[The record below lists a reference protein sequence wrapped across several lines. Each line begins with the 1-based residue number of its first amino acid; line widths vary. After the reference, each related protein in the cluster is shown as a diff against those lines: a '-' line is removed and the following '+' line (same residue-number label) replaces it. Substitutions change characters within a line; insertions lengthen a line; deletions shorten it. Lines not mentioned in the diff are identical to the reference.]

1 MDRFVVK
8 MAKPNM
14 SPVGKNKL
22 GGETPKKAKA
32 KTVVASRKTP
42 AKTKKVVIA
51 SRIIVKKVKP
61 AAVVSVAR
69 NNAKE
74 AIGVDALPRISKK
87 LTLAN
92 LKEEAACRGLLPKAL
107 PKTKAELLHHLGDGS
122 IYVKETKVYKDY
134 RALLRQIESE
144 KESLRAKSLE
154 NLKAE
159 EANSQARYDKRQAKI
174 EDERRTAR
182 QAEMALQE
190 SLHTHPY
197 PKLHPHPLAD
207 TKSLQL
213 HGGARTNAAVC
224 SNTNCVSSGHNSDDW
239 CGYSYYTTP
248 VVFTCEKCDWDICK
262 DCFSAETMTAA
273 EKAAEARRLK
283 KQEQDNRVAAAKRE
297 REREEERQREEELW
311 EEENKQEEKRWDAT
325 QQFKTSIIRPTAKNK
340 TLVGAGPTTSTA
352 TGYVV
357 WCSSGYGNDGW
368 HSYGEPPEKE
378 FDTIWKTAKD
388 ANDRAR
394 YLFYWKNCYG
404 LEPAEFCGSNGDGGL
419 ASETET
425 HGLKMFSVTPE
436 DSQCWT
442 VCVVP
447 AAAYPH
453 LSNSTTSRHCHDED
467 EDEDET
473 NCYYL

>member
-14 SPVGKNKL
+14 SPVNKNKR

-51 SRIIVKKVKP
+51 STIIVKKVNP

-74 AIGVDALPRISKK
+74 AIDVDFLPRISKK

-92 LKEEAACRGLLPKAL
+92 LKEEATCRGLLPKEL

-159 EANSQARYDKRQAKI
+159 EAKRQAREDKRQAKI
-174 EDERRTAR
+174 EDERRAAR

-190 SLHTHPY
+190 SLHTHSY

-207 TKSLQL
+207 TKSLQV

-224 SNTNCVSSGHNSDDW
+224 SNTNCESSGHTSDDW
-239 CGYSYYTTP
+239 IGYAYNTPP

-262 DCFSAETMTAA
+262 DCFSAATMTAA
-273 EKAAEARRLK
+273 EKAAEVRRLK
-283 KQEQDNRVAAAKRE
+283 KQEQADRVADEKRE
-297 REREEERQREEELW
+297 KEMTEEAKVQ
-311 EEENKQEEKRWDAT
+311 EKRWDAT
-325 QQFKTSIIRPTAKNK
+325 QQFKPTIIQPPAKNK
-340 TLVGAGPTTSTA
+340 ELGTA
-352 TGYVV
+352 TTGYIV

-368 HSYGEPPEKE
+368 HSYEAPPDKE
-378 FDTIWKTAKD
+378 FDTAWKTAKD

-394 YLFYWKNCYG
+394 YLFYWQNCWG
-404 LEPAEFCGSNGDGGL
+404 LGPAELADSDGGGEDP
-419 ASETET
+419 SESET
-425 HGLKMFSVTPE
+425 HGLKMFSITPD
-436 DSQCWT
+436 DSECWT
-442 VCVVP
+442 VGVVP
-447 AAAYPH
+447 AAAFRHCSTTRRHYHDKERKYKKTARKGAPKSYPH
-453 LSNSTTSRHCHDED
+453 RF
-467 EDEDET
+467 
-473 NCYYL
+473 